1 MGGVPDPSNSFEF
14 GRFRIAPRRRELFV
28 DGRPVELGGRAFD
41 ILLALIDGRGTVLSK
56 DELMRRIWPGQ
67 VVEENNLEV
76 QIWALRRMLGADR
89 HLIRTV
95 PRRGYQFTGDIRV
108 PARVEATP
116 AATTRLGN
124 LPASVSELVGREVE
138 IGEAMALVT
147 HHRLV
152 TLTGPG
158 GIGKTRL
165 GLEIARRL
173 LPTFPDGVFLAELA
187 PLATSDLVPVTV
199 AAVLG
204 LTLTGASVSP
214 DRIGAA
220 IGPKRLLLLLDNCE
234 HLVEAAARVAEA
246 MVRASPGVAVLS
258 TSREPLRAAGEHVY
272 RVPPLAMPSEEAS
285 LDDVLR
291 HDAVRL
297 FVARAHA
304 AEAGFVPDHRAV
316 AAIATICRRLD
327 GIPLAIEL
335 AAARVPALGTLGIA
349 ARLDDRFA
357 LLTGGNRTALPRQQ
371 TLRATFDWSYELLS
385 ERERTVL
392 RRLAVFAGS
401 FTLEAAM
408 DVASGLGLSPM
419 DVIDTLADLV
429 TKSLVSADD
438 PGRAVYRLLET
449 MRVYALE
456 KLVETG
462 EFDRFARRHAD
473 YHTRA
478 GAGIQL
484 QWGTSPPA
492 DWITVYGRQIENV
505 RAALDWAFSRSGDA
519 AVGVA
524 LTVATVPLWMY
535 LALIPECRA
544 RVEQAIAQLGRI
556 PSDPRRDMP
565 LFLAHGM
572 ALLHSPAIG
581 SAAMLDALAKAVA
594 LAETLDDTEHRLRAL
609 FALFVYRVVTGDYR
623 EALALAERLRD
634 VSATLADPIER
645 LIGARCV
652 GTILHLLGDQP
663 AARRHFEPSLAAD
676 FAPTRQ
682 QHVAR
687 YQWDQRVV
695 TQSVYARIAWLQ
707 GEGDR
712 AMRMA
717 DDTVEY
723 ARTAGHVTSWLYTL
737 SQAACPIAIYTG
749 DLTSAD
755 RYVRMMHDL
764 AVKHGLAP
772 WSVWGHVLEGILLIK
787 RGQSVDGAAL
797 LGRALEGL
805 PIAAFHIQANLFRAE
820 LAEGLAAAGQPEQ
833 ALSTMREALGR
844 AERIEE
850 GWCLAEL
857 LRKQGELLLL
867 TGASA
872 ATGDAEPCFRQ
883 AVEMARR
890 QGALAWELRAATS
903 LARLYQ
909 RRDRSAQARK
919 ILAPVVR
926 RFTEGFGT
934 ADLVNAK
941 VLLRS
946 LR

>member
-1 MGGVPDPSNSFEF
+1 MGGVPDPPDSFEF
-14 GRFRIAPRRRELFV
+14 GRFRIVSRRRELFV
-28 DGRPVELGGRAFD
+28 DGRPVELGERAFD
-41 ILLALIDGRGTVLSK
+41 TLLALIDGRGAVLSK
-56 DELMRRIWPGQ
+56 DELMRRIWPDQ

-89 HLIRTV
+89 RLIRTV
-95 PRRGYQFTGDIRV
+95 ARRGYQFTGDIRV
-108 PARVEATP
+108 PASVEATP
-116 AATTRLGN
+116 AAPTRLGN
-124 LPASVSELVGREVE
+124 LPDSVSELVGREVE
-138 IGEAMALVT
+138 IGEVIALVT

-152 TLTGPG
+152 TLSGPG

-165 GLEIARRL
+165 GLEVARRL

-204 LTLTGASVSP
+204 VTVTGASGSP
-214 DRIGAA
+214 ERIGAA

-234 HLVEAAARVAEA
+234 HLIEAAARVAEA
-246 MVRASPGVAVLS
+246 MLRASPGVAVLS
-258 TSREPLRAAGEHVY
+258 TSREPLRADGEHVY
-272 RVPPLAMPSEEAS
+272 RVPPLATPSEDAS
-285 LDDVLR
+285 LDDVLQ
-291 HDAVRL
+291 HDAVGL

-304 AEAGFVPDHRAV
+304 AEARFVPDHRAATTI
-316 AAIATICRRLD
+316 AAICRRLD

-335 AAARVPALGTLGIA
+335 AAARVPALGTPGVA
-349 ARLDDRFA
+349 AHLDDRFA

-419 DVIDTLADLV
+419 DVVHTLADLV

-438 PGRAVYRLLET
+438 PGRALYRLLET

-456 KLVETG
+456 KLVETE

-478 GAGIQL
+478 GASIQL

-505 RAALDWAFSRSGDA
+505 RVALDWAFSKSGDA
-519 AVGVA
+519 AVGVT

-535 LALIPECRA
+535 LALVPECRA
-544 RVEQAIAQLGRI
+544 RAEQAVAQLGRI
-556 PSDPRRDMP
+556 ASDPRRDMQ
-565 LFLAHGM
+565 LFLALGM
-572 ALLHSPAIG
+572 AILHSPDIG
-581 SAAMLDALAKAVA
+581 SAAMIDALEKALP
-594 LAETLDDTEHRLRAL
+594 LAESLDDTEHHLRAL
-609 FALFVYRVVTGDYR
+609 YALFVYRVVTGDYR
-623 EALALAERLRD
+623 DALALAERLRA
-634 VSATLADPIER
+634 VSTTLADPIEA
-645 LIGARCV
+645 LIGARFV

-663 AARRHFEPSLAAD
+663 RARRHFEPLLGAD

-682 QHVAR
+682 QHVVR
-687 YQWDQRVV
+687 YQWDQHVV
-695 TQSVYARIAWLQ
+695 TQSFYARIVWLQ

-712 AMRMA
+712 AMRIA

-723 ARTAGHVTSWLYTL
+723 ARTAGYVTSWLYAL

-749 DLTSAD
+749 GFTSAD

-764 AVKHGLAP
+764 AARHGLAA
-772 WSVWGHVLEGILLIK
+772 WTVWGRVLEGILLIK
-787 RGQSVDGAAL
+787 RGQSLDGAAL
-797 LGRALEGL
+797 LGPALNGL
-805 PIAAFHIQANLFRAE
+805 PVAAFHIQANLFRAE
-820 LAEGLAAAGQPEQ
+820 LAAGFAAAGQPER
-833 ALSTMREALGR
+833 ALLTMREALAR
-844 AERIEE
+844 AERSEE

-857 LRKQGELLLL
+857 IRKQGELLLL
-867 TGASA
+867 TGGSTAS
-872 ATGDAEPCFRQ
+872 GDAESCFRQ

-903 LARLYQ
+903 LARLYHEHN
-909 RRDRSAQARK
+909 RPTRARK

-934 ADLVNAK
+934 ADVVNAK
-941 VLLRS
+941 ALLRS